1 MLGNTWQ
8 MILAGLLVA
17 LLSGQAAATETV
29 VFESCFDGRGKTLRG
44 VADTRQAVL
53 VRTVGQG
60 GRREIHYN
68 PDLLPQ
74 LSSNARYFLYAHQCA
89 RQALNAKPPGDP
101 EALARQADCVAL
113 NTLLDGGLLKY
124 GDLPGLQ
131 RELDFS
137 AADWELLPGPARR
150 IELDNCRPASGDV
163 LRLPP
168 PGQPSARQ
176 IGWNSC
182 VRGCA
187 DQLWTCQKSC
197 AAGACEACQAAYD
210 QCKTNCGN

>member
-1 MLGNTWQ
+1 MLGHTWKA
-8 MILAGLLVA
+8 MLAGLLLA

-68 PDLLPQ
+68 PDILPQ
-74 LSSNARYFLYAHQCA
+74 LSSNARYFLYGHQCA
-89 RQALNAKPPGDP
+89 RQALNANGDP
-101 EALARQADCVAL
+101 ATLARQADCIAI
-113 NTLLDGGLLKY
+113 NTLLDAGLLKY

-137 AADWELLPGPARR
+137 AADWALLPGPARR
-150 IELDNCRPASGDV
+150 IELDNCRPSAGDV

-168 PGQPSARQ
+168 ATHPTARQ
-176 IGWNSC
+176 SEWNAC
-182 VRGCA
+182 VRACA
-187 DQLWTCQKSC
+187 DRLWACQKSC
-197 AAGACEACQAAYD
+197 GRGACDACQASYD
-210 QCKTNCGN
+210 QCKAACGN

>member
-1 MLGNTWQ
+1 MLGNIWQ
-8 MILAGLLVA
+8 MIFAGLLAA
-17 LLSGQAAATETV
+17 LLSGQAAAAETV
-29 VFESCFDGRGKTLRG
+29 VFESCFDGRGRTLRG

-89 RQALNAKPPGDP
+89 RQSLNAN
-101 EALARQADCVAL
+101 ASASTAQARQADCLAL
-113 NTLLDGGLLKY
+113 NTLLDSGLLKY

-131 RELDFS
+131 RELAFS
-137 AADWELLPGPARR
+137 GADWDVLPGPPRR
-150 IELDNCRPASGDV
+150 IELDNCRPASGNV

-168 PGQPSARQ
+168 TGQTTARQ
-176 IGWNSC
+176 TEWNTC
-182 VRGCA
+182 VRTCA
-187 DQLWTCQKSC
+187 DHLWACQKSC
-197 AAGACEACQAAYD
+197 AAGACDACQATYE
-210 QCKTNCGN
+210 QCKTNCGH

>member
-1 MLGNTWQ
+1 MSGNIWKLIFGG
-8 MILAGLLVA
+8 MLVA
-17 LLSGQAAATETV
+17 LLAGQAAAAETV
-29 VFESCFDGRGKTLRG
+29 VFESCSDGRGKTLRA

-60 GRREIHYN
+60 SRREIRYN
-68 PDLLPQ
+68 PDILPQ

-89 RQALNAKPPGDP
+89 RQALNAN
-101 EALARQADCVAL
+101 ATASTAQARQADCLAL
-113 NTLLDGGLLKY
+113 NTLLDSGLLKY

-131 RELDFS
+131 RELVFWG
-137 AADWELLPGPARR
+137 ADWDVLPGPPRR

-168 PGQPSARQ
+168 AGQLSTRQ
-176 IGWNSC
+176 IGWNTC
-182 VRGCA
+182 VRVCA

-197 AAGACEACQAAYD
+197 AAGACDACQATYD